1 MSDTKVETKTILTAK
16 ELKSIA
22 NKKYYQKHKARHG
35 ATKICD
41 ICNGKFSYYGRS
53 RHIRSQKHLFCKM
66 LIEQNQKQN

>member
-1 MSDTKVETKTILTAK
+1 MSDTKVETKTILSAK

-41 ICNGKFSYYGRS
+41 ICNGKYSYYGRA
-53 RHIRSQKHLFCKM
+53 RHIKSQKHLFCKM
-66 LIEQNQKQN
+66 LIESKQN